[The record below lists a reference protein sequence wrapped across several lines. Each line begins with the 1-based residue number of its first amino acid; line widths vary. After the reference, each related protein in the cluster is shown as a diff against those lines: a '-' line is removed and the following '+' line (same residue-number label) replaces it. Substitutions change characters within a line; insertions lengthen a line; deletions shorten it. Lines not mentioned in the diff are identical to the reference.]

1 MEFQPTV
8 LKVEFSQLNY
18 RIHRLQIKL
27 DEYDTT
33 DPDYKRASEMLQK
46 MKDYRDNL
54 RYFCNINNVNLGGK

>member
-27 DEYDTT
+27 DDCDTT
-33 DPDYKRASEMLQK
+33 DPDYERALEMLQQ
-46 MKDYRDNL
+46 MKDYRLNL
-54 RYFCNINNVNLGGK
+54 RYFCNINKVDLGGK

>member
-1 MEFQPTV
+1 MEFQSTV

-27 DEYDTT
+27 DEYDAT
-33 DPDYKRASEMLQK
+33 DPDYKRASEMLQN